1 MFYRNEICENLKKST
16 NISETEKHQPPQ
28 FWFSSGRNT
37 MDHHSAQEG
46 DGFCVRDKGVLV

>member
-16 NISETEKHQPPQ
+16 NVSETEKHQPPQ

-37 MDHHSAQEG
+37 MDRHSAQEG